1 DAEDAKTRTG
11 FLSEAR
17 AASRLDHP
25 NIARIYDYGEAP
37 DGRPFLVMELVKG
50 RNLRQVLKD
59 GPLSPSE
66 SIAIVHSIL
75 RALKEAHR
83 NGLVHRDIKP
93 ANVMLTEGGEVKVL
107 DFGLAKE
114 TESPVT
120 GRLSQAVTL
129 AAGITLP
136 GIVCGTPEYMSP
148 EQARGQVVD

>member
-1 DAEDAKTRTG
+1 MGEVYAAEDTHLGRRVAIKFPSPRNNG
-11 FLSEAR
+11 ADFRSRFLSEAR

-93 ANVMLTEGGEVKVL
+93 ANVM
-107 DFGLAKE
+107 
-114 TESPVT
+114 
-120 GRLSQAVTL
+120 
-129 AAGITLP
+129 
-136 GIVCGTPEYMSP
+136 
-148 EQARGQVVD
+148 